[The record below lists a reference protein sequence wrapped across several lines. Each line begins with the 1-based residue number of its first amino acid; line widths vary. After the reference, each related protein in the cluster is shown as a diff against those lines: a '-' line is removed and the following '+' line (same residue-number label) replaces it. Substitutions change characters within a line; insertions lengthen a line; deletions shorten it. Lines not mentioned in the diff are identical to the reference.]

1 MRYFFHV
8 EDGTCI
14 RDPKGEEFPDDASA
28 MREAS
33 KVAQELSK
41 LRLHPYDW
49 RVVVK
54 NAEGIRVGSV
64 PLTPREDAA
73 GDPVPPPPVH

>member
-1 MRYFFHV
+1 MKYFFHV

>member
-1 MRYFFHV
+1 MSRTGRAF
-8 EDGTCI
+8 GI
-14 RDPKGEEFPDDASA
+14 PRAKNFPDDASA